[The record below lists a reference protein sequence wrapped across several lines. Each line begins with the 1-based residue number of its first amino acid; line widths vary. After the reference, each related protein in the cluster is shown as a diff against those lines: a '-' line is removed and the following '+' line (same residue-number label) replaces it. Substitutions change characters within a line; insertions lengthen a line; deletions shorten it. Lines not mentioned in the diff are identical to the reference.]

1 MDIKEKNKI
10 IIGNEALIHYF
21 IKKLKFH
28 IKGYEYEDYYQ
39 SACVAILKCLDN
51 FDSSKG
57 SLSNFI
63 YNSMKLHIYNIQK
76 RTNKIDKHY
85 DILSLN
91 YKIHTKDNESEVID
105 LISEK
110 ADSVNVEDEAG
121 YKVICDRFLKNIPE
135 KHAEIFRYSE
145 IYGTAKCS
153 IKFGLSQS
161 YCSRIQS
168 YIEMELLKGYGYILT
183 KDDLNLID
191 FKLTKTDEKQISIWK
206 SKSLNELNVNVGNSA
221 IYKKLLQRKY
231 FKN

>member
-10 IIGNEALIHYF
+10 IIDNEALIHYF

-28 IKGYEYEDYYQ
+28 IKDYEYEDYYQ
-39 SACVAILKCLDN
+39 SACVAILKYLDN

-63 YNSMKLHIYNIQK
+63 YNSMKLHFYDIQK

-91 YKIHTKDNESEVID
+91 HKIHTKDNELEAID

-110 ADSVNVEDEAG
+110 ASSIDIEDEVG
-121 YKVICDRFLKNIPE
+121 YKIICDRFLKNIPE

-145 IYGTAKCS
+145 IYGTVKCG

-161 YCSRIQS
+161 YCSRIRS

-206 SKSLNELNVNVGNSA
+206 SKSLNELNVDIGNSV
-221 IYKKLLQRKY
+221 IYKKNITKKI
-231 FKN
+231 F

>member
-1 MDIKEKNKI
+1 MTIDEKNKI
-10 IIGNEALIHYF
+10 IIDNEALIHYF
-21 IKKLKFH
+21 IKKLKFY
-28 IKGYEYEDYYQ
+28 IKDYEYEDYYQ
-39 SACVAILKCLDN
+39 SACVAILKGLDN

-57 SLSNFI
+57 SLSNYI
-63 YNSMKLHIYNIQK
+63 YNSMKLHFYNTQK

-85 DILSLN
+85 DIFSLN
-91 YKIHTKDNESEVID
+91 HKVYLKDNDTELID

-110 ADSVNVEDEAG
+110 ADSVNVEDEAV
-121 YKVICDRFLKNIPE
+121 YKVICDKFLKTIPE
-135 KHAEIFRYSE
+135 KHAEIFRYSK
-145 IYGTAKCS
+145 IYGTVKCG
-153 IKFGLSQS
+153 IKFGLSQP

-191 FKLTKTDEKQISIWK
+191 FKLTKNDEKQISIWK